1 MSQLA
6 PCPACVLRGIGML
19 LIALH
24 GSSHSRF
31 LPLPLVLPAAAT
43 ADPYFQRP
51 WPLGRPATA
60 VGHQASAAR
69 VCGAAPRAD
78 GSGGREGQP
87 VPA

>member
-1 MSQLA
+1 MSRLA

-51 WPLGRPATA
+51 WPPR
-60 VGHQASAAR
+60 QASHRRRSPSKCCASLR
-69 VCGAAPRAD
+69 RCTT
-78 GSGGREGQP
+78 S
-87 VPA
+87 